1 MRKVL
6 LTTTALV
13 AMGGVS
19 AASAIDISGGYEFG
33 FNKTTN
39 SQVGGN
45 TATDANASGSEFES
59 DANIDF
65 TGETTTDA
73 GFTFGGLVRI
83 ATDQTHGDQANVTS
97 QSGIDDNTQDVYVED
112 QGLYVSGD
120 FGYVMMGATD
130 GIVDG
135 MDNFMTS
142 GSIVENG
149 VATSSDANINLSSN
163 TPDNEGAGKIG
174 YRSPS
179 VNGFQVGVSYEDG
192 GDNSSENN
200 DLTSWIVTYDLMGMA
215 TIGYAQA
222 KVPSAQNTGADSTF
236 KQYGINTT
244 FAGATFQVG
253 FGSEEIAGASGN
265 VATSKVDTRDFAVQY
280 DLNDAA
286 SVYFVDVIS
295 EEKTGTRVGDKLTGN
310 TLGLSYSIA
319 PGVSVLA
326 EHNNAEFKDASAAG
340 SSVETRDNTYLGL
353 SVTF

>member
-1 MRKVL
+1 MRKIL

-13 AMGGVS
+13 ALGGVS
-19 AASAIDISGGYEFG
+19 AASAIDVSGSYEFG
-33 FNKTTN
+33 YNKTTN
-39 SQVGGN
+39 NQVGGSG
-45 TATDANASGSEFES
+45 ATDANASGDEFES
-59 DANIDF
+59 DAAIDF
-65 TGETTTDA
+65 SGETTTDA
-73 GFTFGGLVRI
+73 GLTFGGLVRI
-83 ATDQTHGDQANVTS
+83 ATDQTHGDQANVIT
-97 QSGIDDNTQDVYVED
+97 QSGNDNDAQNVYVED

-149 VATSSDANINLSSN
+149 VGTSSSTNLNASSN
-163 TPDNEGAGKIG
+163 TPDNEGAGKVG
-174 YRSPS
+174 FRSNAIS
-179 VNGFQVGVSYEDG
+179 GFQVGVSYEDG

-222 KVPSAQNTGADSTF
+222 RVPSTQNDGADSTF
-236 KQYGINTT
+236 KQYGINTS
-244 FAGATFQVG
+244 FMGATVQVG
-253 FGSEEIAGASGN
+253 FGSEEISGTAGNA
-265 VATSKVDTRDFAVQY
+265 ATSKADTRDFAIQY
-280 DLNDAA
+280 GINDAA

-295 EEKTGTRVGDKLTGN
+295 EEKTGARIGDKLSGSTF
-310 TLGLSYSIA
+310 GLSYSIA

-326 EHNNAEFKDASAAG
+326 EHNNSKFKDSSATTE
-340 SSVETRDNTYLGL
+340 ETRDNTYIGL

>member
-1 MRKVL
+1 MPGSP
-6 LTTTALV
+6 LV
-13 AMGGVS
+13 DWS
-19 AASAIDISGGYEFG
+19 
-33 FNKTTN
+33 
-39 SQVGGN
+39 
-45 TATDANASGSEFES
+45 
-59 DANIDF
+59 
-65 TGETTTDA
+65 
-73 GFTFGGLVRI
+73 I

-244 FAGATFQVG
+244 FAGATFRVG
-253 FGSEEIAGASGN
+253 FGSEEIAGAAGN
-265 VATSKVDTRDFAVQY
+265 VATSKVDTRDFAIQY
-280 DLNDAA
+280 GINDAT
-286 SVYFVDVIS
+286 SVYYVDVIS
-295 EEKTGTRVGDKLTGN
+295 EEKTGTRIGDKLTGN
-310 TLGLSYSIA
+310 SIGLSYSIA

-326 EHNNAEFKDASAAG
+326 EHNNAKFKDVSALTE
-340 SSVETRDNTYLGL
+340 ETRDNTYIGM
-353 SVTF
+353 SVAF